1 MPSAKKRAKRPRCL
15 LIAGPNGSG
24 KTTFAMEYLATD
36 VRIINFVNAD
46 LVASGLSPLR
56 PRLAAVAA
64 ARLVLREIGRLI
76 ASRSDFAFESTLS
89 GLGYVN
95 KLRQMRD
102 LGYQIEIIYLQVA
115 TTALALK
122 RIAARVKQGGHD
134 VPRTDVLRR
143 FTRSRANFD
152 EVYKALAD
160 GWAVYDNS
168 GRKPK
173 LLESGP

>member
-1 MPSAKKRAKRPRCL
+1 MPTSKKRAKRPTCL

-24 KTTFAMEYLATD
+24 KTTFAMEYLAHD
-36 VRIINFVNAD
+36 VRILNFVNAD

-56 PRLAAVAA
+56 PQLAAVAA
-64 ARLVLREIGRLI
+64 ARLVLREIDRLI

-89 GLGYVN
+89 GLGYAN
-95 KLRQMRD
+95 KIREMRD
-102 LGYQIEIIYLQVA
+102 VGYHIEIIYLHVA

-134 VPRTDVLRR
+134 VPKADVVRR
-143 FTRSRANFD
+143 FARSRANF
-152 EVYKALAD
+152 ENVYMPLAH

-168 GRKPK
+168 GGKPK

>member
-1 MPSAKKRAKRPRCL
+1 M
-15 LIAGPNGSG
+15 
-24 KTTFAMEYLATD
+24 
-36 VRIINFVNAD
+36 
-46 LVASGLSPLR
+46 ASGLSPLR
-56 PRLAAVAA
+56 PQSAAVAA
-64 ARLVLREIGRLI
+64 GRLVLREIDRLV

-95 KLRQMRD
+95 RLRQMQA
-102 LGYQIEIIYLQVA
+102 LGYHIEIVYLQVS
-115 TTALALK
+115 TTAIALK
-122 RIAARVKQGGHD
+122 RIAARVKQGGHNVPKAD
-134 VPRTDVLRR
+134 VVRR

-152 EVYKALAD
+152 QVYKSLAD

>member
-1 MPSAKKRAKRPRCL
+1 
-15 LIAGPNGSG
+15 
-24 KTTFAMEYLATD
+24 MEYLAHD
-36 VRIINFVNAD
+36 ARILNFVNAD
-46 LVASGLSPLR
+46 LVASGLSPLQ
-56 PRLAAVAA
+56 PQLAAVAA
-64 ARLVLREIGRLI
+64 ARLVLREINRLI

-89 GLGYVN
+89 GRGYANTLRRMRALGY
-95 KLRQMRD
+95 K
-102 LGYQIEIIYLQVA
+102 IEIIYLQVS

-134 VPRTDVLRR
+134 VPKVDVMRR
-143 FTRSRANFD
+143 FARSRTNFD
-152 EVYKALAD
+152 RVYKVFAD